1 MASLFSL
8 RTSSF
13 HNQEIVRSWNLEK
26 SGCRKLCASNIYV
39 KDHGLGCLKYI
50 ILQGYLSASLSQ
62 KISRKCIPSEALGS
76 VAAAGNP
83 DQNIIEMDPSLASCN
98 RNELEFSRVN
108 CLVWVLH
115 ESARSFSVSVQ
126 TLELA
131 KNGPE
136 LAMAWVGVDVHAWHK
151 SIAYQVAIYAL
162 LKAAIEV
169 EVFLSRKRSNNAS
182 SVHEILS
189 PITDLLGERI
199 ESQLNVRNPKLVQWF
214 RTLELPRI
222 AGMFIPLF
230 KKWSVDYAGSGV
242 AGNILAISCCT
253 AVRKLGSGRVSCPLF
268 SASIEDA
275 LVELM
280 NLSHRLVSVDKL
292 HYLAT
297 EAGFEEDFLFH
308 FGRKVLP
315 SNSIEDVEFWIGL
328 VQRKLSNAFHREN
341 VITDKHAF
349 HEKVQENSLATLG
362 LFAYLGRETRLFL
375 SEMGVKDLDEQTKD
389 FLSYLECGSLLMY
402 PEFSTLSEYQLFME
416 VVANEIGWLDFYAAS
431 ATKFCDKRRSKQH
444 PIQAEKEIIL
454 YTVLTVCY
462 DIIAGFAHYSNSAQQ
477 PLEADLLDFLLQ
489 SQSLLSGC
497 LEDYWAAYDRTGEL
511 QKKAERSASDPAA
524 SLIIKGGMSSSI
536 ILEAKEKPTELI
548 KTENHP
554 YGSRLNQ
561 IQATSSGV
569 MDPLTLVELDCS
581 TAPKTRQNFLTKS
594 TTKLISAST
603 DIWMGSEL
611 LFTDISDA
619 LSLLIKQLKGR
630 RLTKREGKKMKRTL
644 GDIANLV
651 PITILMLLPVSAVG
665 HAAMLAAIKKYVPSL
680 IPSPYSSE
688 RLDLIKQLKRTKK
701 KEIQARSSSGDP
713 SFKAVK

>member
-8 RTSSF
+8 RVSTF
-13 HNQEIVRSWNLEK
+13 RNQEIVRSWNLAK
-26 SGCRKLCASNIYV
+26 SGSKKLRSSNIYV
-39 KDHGLGCLKYI
+39 KEQNFGCVKYI
-50 ILQGYLSASLSQ
+50 ILQGCLSGSLSQ
-62 KISRKCIPSEALGS
+62 KVSVKCVPSEALGS
-76 VAAAGNP
+76 VAASGNP
-83 DQNIIEMDPSLASCN
+83 DQNIIMMDSSIVSSH
-98 RNELEFSRVN
+98 RDELEFSRVN

-115 ESARSFSVSVQ
+115 ESARSFSVAVQ
-126 TLELA
+126 TLEFS

-162 LKAAIEV
+162 FKAAIEV
-169 EVFLSRKRSNNAS
+169 EVFLSRKRSNNVS

-189 PITDLLGERI
+189 PITDFLGERI
-199 ESQLNVRNPKLVQWF
+199 ESQLNLRNPKLVQWF

-242 AGNILAISCCT
+242 AGNILAISCCA
-253 AVRKLGSGRVSCPLF
+253 AVGKLGSGRVSCPLF
-268 SASIEDA
+268 SASVEDA

-297 EAGFEEDFLFH
+297 EAGLEEDFLFH

-341 VITDKHAF
+341 VIADKHTF
-349 HEKVQENSLATLG
+349 HDKVQENSLATLG

-375 SEMGVKDLDEQTKD
+375 LEMGVKDLDEQTRD
-389 FLSYLECGSLLMY
+389 FLSYLECGSLLMH

-416 VVANEIGWLDFYAAS
+416 VVASEIGWLDFYAAS
-431 ATKFCDKRRSKQH
+431 ASKFCVKRRSKQH

-477 PLEADLLDFLLQ
+477 PLDANLLDFLLQ
-489 SQSLLSGC
+489 SQSLLSVC
-497 LEDYWAAYDRTGEL
+497 LEDYWAAYDRTGEV
-511 QKKAERSASDPAA
+511 QKCVDRSASDPAA
-524 SLIIKGGMSSSI
+524 SLFSKGGMGSSI
-536 ILEAKEKPTELI
+536 ILDLKEKAIDLI
-548 KTENHP
+548 KKEKHQ

-561 IQATSSGV
+561 ATSSAV
-569 MDPLTLVELDCS
+569 MDPVTLVELDCS
-581 TAPKTRQNFLTKS
+581 TAPKPLHENLLRKS
-594 TTKLISAST
+594 MTKLISASI
-603 DIWMGSEL
+603 DIWMGTEL
-611 LFTDISDA
+611 LFTDVSDA
-619 LSLLIKQLKGR
+619 LGLLIKQLKGR
-630 RLTKREGKKMKRTL
+630 RLTKREKKKMKRTL
-644 GDIANLV
+644 GDIATLV
-651 PITILMLLPVSAVG
+651 PITILMLIPVSAVG

-680 IPSPYSSE
+680 IPSPYSPE
-688 RLDLIKQLKRTKK
+688 RLDLMKQLKRTKK
-701 KEIQARSSSGDP
+701 KTDVHARSSIENP
-713 SFKAVK
+713 SSKVVE

>member
-1 MASLFSL
+1 M
-8 RTSSF
+8 
-13 HNQEIVRSWNLEK
+13 
-26 SGCRKLCASNIYV
+26 
-39 KDHGLGCLKYI
+39 
-50 ILQGYLSASLSQ
+50 
-62 KISRKCIPSEALGS
+62 
-76 VAAAGNP
+76 
-83 DQNIIEMDPSLASCN
+83 
-98 RNELEFSRVN
+98 
-108 CLVWVLH
+108 
-115 ESARSFSVSVQ
+115 
-126 TLELA
+126 
-131 KNGPE
+131 
-136 LAMAWVGVDVHAWHK
+136 
-151 SIAYQVAIYAL
+151 
-162 LKAAIEV
+162 
-169 EVFLSRKRSNNAS
+169 
-182 SVHEILS
+182 
-189 PITDLLGERI
+189 
-199 ESQLNVRNPKLVQWF
+199 
-214 RTLELPRI
+214 
-222 AGMFIPLF
+222 
-230 KKWSVDYAGSGV
+230 
-242 AGNILAISCCT
+242 
-253 AVRKLGSGRVSCPLF
+253 RKLGSGRVSCPLF
-268 SASIEDA
+268 TASIEDA

-536 ILEAKEKPTELI
+536 ILEVKEKPTELI
-548 KTENHP
+548 KMENHQ

-569 MDPLTLVELDCS
+569 MDPLMLVELDCS

>member
-13 HNQEIVRSWNLEK
+13 HNQEIVQSWNLEK
-26 SGCRKLCASNIYV
+26 SVCKRLCASNIYV
-39 KDHGLGCLKYI
+39 KDHDFGSLKYI
-50 ILQGYLSASLSQ
+50 MLQGYLSASLSQ
-62 KISRKCIPSEALGS
+62 KISMKCITSAALGS
-76 VAAAGNP
+76 AVAEGNP
-83 DQNIIEMDPSLASCN
+83 DQNIIEMDPSVASCN
-98 RNELEFSRVN
+98 KNELEFSRVN

-115 ESARSFSVSVQ
+115 ESARSFSVAVQ
-126 TLELA
+126 TLELT

-169 EVFLSRKRSNNAS
+169 EVFLSRNRSNNVS
-182 SVHEILS
+182 SVHEILF
-189 PITDLLGERI
+189 PITDFLGERI
-199 ESQLNVRNPKLVQWF
+199 ESQLNMRNTKLVQWF

-268 SASIEDA
+268 TASIEDA

-341 VITDKHAF
+341 VITDEHTF
-349 HEKVQENSLATLG
+349 HGKVQENSLATLG

-389 FLSYLECGSLLMY
+389 FLSYLECGSLLMH

-477 PLEADLLDFLLQ
+477 PLDADLLDFLLQ

-511 QKKAERSASDPAA
+511 QKIAERSASDPAA
-524 SLIIKGGMSSSI
+524 SLIVKGGMSSSI
-536 ILEAKEKPTELI
+536 ILEVKEKPTELI
-548 KTENHP
+548 KMENHQ

-569 MDPLTLVELDCS
+569 MDPLMLVELDCS

-603 DIWMGSEL
+603 DIWMGTEL

-630 RLTKREGKKMKRTL
+630 QLTKREGKKMKRTL

-651 PITILMLLPVSAVG
+651 PITILMLLPVSINY
-665 HAAMLAAIKKYVPSL
+665 M
-680 IPSPYSSE
+680 
-688 RLDLIKQLKRTKK
+688 KQWISVCLLK
-701 KEIQARSSSGDP
+701 A
-713 SFKAVK
+713 SFFWLNELVF

>member
-8 RTSSF
+8 RISAF
-13 HNQEIVRSWNLEK
+13 HNQEIVRSWNSAK
-26 SGCRKLCASNIYV
+26 SGSKKLCSSNIYV
-39 KDHGLGCLKYI
+39 KEQSFDSLKYI
-50 ILQGYLSASLSQ
+50 ILQGYLSGSLSQ
-62 KISRKCIPSEALGS
+62 NISVKCIPSEALGS
-76 VAAAGNP
+76 VATTGNP
-83 DQNIIEMDPSLASCN
+83 DQNIITMDSSIIS
-98 RNELEFSRVN
+98 RHRDELDFNRVN

-115 ESARSFSVSVQ
+115 ESARSFSVAVQ

-151 SIAYQVAIYAL
+151 SISYQVAIYAL
-162 LKAAIEV
+162 FKAAIEV
-169 EVFLSRKRSNNAS
+169 EVFLSRKRSNNVS

-189 PITDLLGERI
+189 PITDFLGEHI
-199 ESQLNVRNPKLVQWF
+199 ESQLNLRNPKLVQWF
-214 RTLELPRI
+214 RILELPRI
-222 AGMFIPLF
+222 ARMFIPLF

-242 AGNILAISCCT
+242 AGNVLAISCCT

-268 SASIEDA
+268 SASVEDA

-280 NLSHRLVSVDKL
+280 NLSHTLVSIDKL

-297 EAGFEEDFLFH
+297 EAGFEEDFLVH

-341 VITDKHAF
+341 VITDKHNF
-349 HEKVQENSLATLG
+349 HDKVQENSLATLG

-375 SEMGVKDLDEQTKD
+375 SEMGVKDLDEQTRD
-389 FLSYLECGSLLMY
+389 FLSYLECGSLLMH

-431 ATKFCDKRRSKQH
+431 ASKFCVKRRSKQH

-462 DIIAGFAHYSNSAQQ
+462 DVIAGFAHYSNSTQQ
-477 PLEADLLDFLLQ
+477 PLDANLLDFLLQ
-489 SQSLLSGC
+489 SQSLLSVC
-497 LEDYWAAYDRTGEL
+497 LEDYWAAYDRTGEV
-511 QKKAERSASDPAA
+511 QKFADRSASDPVA
-524 SLIIKGGMSSSI
+524 SLLSKCGMGSSI
-536 ILEAKEKPTELI
+536 ILDVKEKPIDLI
-548 KTENHP
+548 KKEKHQ

-561 IQATSSGV
+561 ATSSSA
-569 MDPLTLVELDCS
+569 MDPVTLVELECS
-581 TAPKTRQNFLTKS
+581 TAPKPLHENLLRKS
-594 TTKLISAST
+594 TTKLISASV
-603 DIWMGSEL
+603 DIWMGTEL
-611 LFTDISDA
+611 LFTDVSDA
-619 LSLLIKQLKGR
+619 LGLLIKKLKGR
-630 RLTKREGKKMKRTL
+630 QLTKREREKMKRTL
-644 GDIANLV
+644 GDIATLV
-651 PITILMLLPVSAVG
+651 PITILMLIPVSAVG

-688 RLDLIKQLKRTKK
+688 RLDFMKQLKRTQK
-701 KEIQARSSSGDP
+701 KEIQARSSIEHPP
-713 SFKAVK
+713 SKDVE

>member
-341 VITDKHAF
+341 VITDKHTF

-477 PLEADLLDFLLQ
+477 PLDADLLDFLLQ

>member
-8 RTSSF
+8 RTSTF
-13 HNQEIVRSWNLEK
+13 HNQEIVRSWNLAK
-26 SGCRKLCASNIYV
+26 SGSRKLHSSNIYV
-39 KDHGLGCLKYI
+39 KEQSFGCVKYI
-50 ILQGYLSASLSQ
+50 ILQGYLSGSLSQ
-62 KISRKCIPSEALGS
+62 KISVKCIPSEELGS
-76 VAAAGNP
+76 VAATGNP
-83 DQNIIEMDPSLASCN
+83 DQNIIMMDCSIAN
-98 RNELEFSRVN
+98 RLRDELEFSRVN

-115 ESARSFSVSVQ
+115 ESARSFSVAVQ

-136 LAMAWVGVDVHAWHK
+136 LASAWVGVDVHAWHK

-162 LKAAIEV
+162 FKAAIEV
-169 EVFLSRKRSNNAS
+169 EVFLSRKRSSNTS

-189 PITDLLGERI
+189 PITDFLGERI
-199 ESQLNVRNPKLVQWF
+199 ESQLNLRNPKLVQWF

-253 AVRKLGSGRVSCPLF
+253 AVQKLGPGRVSCPLF
-268 SASIEDA
+268 SASVEDA

-280 NLSHRLVSVDKL
+280 NLSERLVSVDKL

-297 EAGFEEDFLFH
+297 EAGFEEDFLFQ

-328 VQRKLSNAFHREN
+328 VQSKLSNAFHREN
-341 VITDKHAF
+341 VIADKHTF
-349 HEKVQENSLATLG
+349 HDKVQENSLATLG

-389 FLSYLECGSLLMY
+389 FLSYLECGSLLMH

-416 VVANEIGWLDFYAAS
+416 VVVNEIGWLDFYAAAAS
-431 ATKFCDKRRSKQH
+431 KFCVKRRSKQQ

-462 DIIAGFAHYSNSAQQ
+462 DIIAGFAHYSNSVQQ
-477 PLEADLLDFLLQ
+477 PLDAKLLDFLLQ
-489 SQSLLSGC
+489 SQSLLSVC
-497 LEDYWAAYDRTGEL
+497 LEDYWAAYDRTGGV
-511 QKKAERSASDPAA
+511 QKFADRSASDPAA
-524 SLIIKGGMSSSI
+524 SLISKGGMGSSI
-536 ILEAKEKPTELI
+536 LWEAKERPTDLI
-548 KTENHP
+548 KKEKHHS
-554 YGSRLNQ
+554 GSRLNQ
-561 IQATSSGV
+561 ATSSAV
-569 MDPLTLVELDCS
+569 MDPVTLVKLDCS
-581 TAPKTRQNFLTKS
+581 IAPKPLHENLLRKS
-594 TTKLISAST
+594 TTKLLSASA
-603 DIWMGSEL
+603 DIWMGTEL
-611 LFTDISDA
+611 LFTDVSDA
-619 LSLLIKQLKGR
+619 LGLLIKQLKGR
-630 RLTKREGKKMKRTL
+630 RLTKRERKKMKRTL
-644 GDIANLV
+644 GDIATLV
-651 PITILMLLPVSAVG
+651 PITILMLIPVSAVG
-665 HAAMLAAIKKYVPSL
+665 HAAMLAAIKKYIPSL

-701 KEIQARSSSGDP
+701 KEVQARSSIENP
-713 SFKAVK
+713 SSKVVE

>member
-8 RTSSF
+8 QTSTF
-13 HNQEIVRSWNLEK
+13 HNQEIVRSWNLAK
-26 SGCRKLCASNIYV
+26 SGSRKLHSSNIYV
-39 KDHGLGCLKYI
+39 KEQSFGCVKYI
-50 ILQGYLSASLSQ
+50 ILQGYLSGSLSQ
-62 KISRKCIPSEALGS
+62 KISVKCIPSEALGS
-76 VAAAGNP
+76 VAATGNP
-83 DQNIIEMDPSLASCN
+83 DQNIIMTDCSIAN
-98 RNELEFSRVN
+98 RLRDELEFSRVN

-115 ESARSFSVSVQ
+115 ESARSFSVAVQ

-136 LAMAWVGVDVHAWHK
+136 LASAWVGVDVHAWHK

-162 LKAAIEV
+162 FKAAIEV
-169 EVFLSRKRSNNAS
+169 EVFLSRKRSSNTS

-189 PITDLLGERI
+189 PITDFLGERI
-199 ESQLNVRNPKLVQWF
+199 ESQLNLRNPKLVQWF
-214 RTLELPRI
+214 RTMELPRI

-253 AVRKLGSGRVSCPLF
+253 AVQKLGPGRVSCPLF
-268 SASIEDA
+268 SASVEDA

-280 NLSHRLVSVDKL
+280 NLSQRLVSVDKL

-328 VQRKLSNAFHREN
+328 VQSKLSNAFHREN
-341 VITDKHAF
+341 VIADKHTF
-349 HEKVQENSLATLG
+349 HDKVQENSLATLG

-389 FLSYLECGSLLMY
+389 FLSYLECGSLLMH

-416 VVANEIGWLDFYAAS
+416 VVVNEIGWLDFYAAAAS
-431 ATKFCDKRRSKQH
+431 KFCVKRRSKQQ

-477 PLEADLLDFLLQ
+477 PLDAKLLDFLLQ
-489 SQSLLSGC
+489 RVCC
-497 LEDYWAAYDRTGEL
+497 LYVWRTTGQPMIE
-511 QKKAERSASDPAA
+511 QA
-524 SLIIKGGMSSSI
+524 SLISKGGMGSSI
-536 ILEAKEKPTELI
+536 LWEAKERPTDLI
-548 KTENHP
+548 KKEKHHS
-554 YGSRLNQ
+554 GSRLNQ
-561 IQATSSGV
+561 ATSSAV
-569 MDPLTLVELDCS
+569 MDSVTLVELDCS
-581 TAPKTRQNFLTKS
+581 IAPKPLHENLLRKS
-594 TTKLISAST
+594 TTKLLSASA
-603 DIWMGSEL
+603 DIWMGTEL
-611 LFTDISDA
+611 LFTDVSDA
-619 LSLLIKQLKGR
+619 LGLLIKQLKGR
-630 RLTKREGKKMKRTL
+630 RLTKRERKKMKRTL
-644 GDIANLV
+644 GDIATLV
-651 PITILMLLPVSAVG
+651 PITILMLIPVSAVG
-665 HAAMLAAIKKYVPSL
+665 HAAMLAAIKKYIPSL

-688 RLDLIKQLKRTKK
+688 RLGLIKQLKRTKK
-701 KEIQARSSSGDP
+701 KEVQARSSIENP
-713 SFKAVK
+713 SSKVVE